1 MDSPT
6 CLRVAVNGRVKQ
18 SALLKAATAIVTT
31 CASFLVIVV
40 VMYLQL
46 LPAILVR
53 IHKTLILNGYI

>member
-6 CLRVAVNGRVKQ
+6 YLQGAVKQ

-31 CASFLVIVV
+31 YASCLVIVV

-53 IHKTLILNGYI
+53 IHNTLILNGYL